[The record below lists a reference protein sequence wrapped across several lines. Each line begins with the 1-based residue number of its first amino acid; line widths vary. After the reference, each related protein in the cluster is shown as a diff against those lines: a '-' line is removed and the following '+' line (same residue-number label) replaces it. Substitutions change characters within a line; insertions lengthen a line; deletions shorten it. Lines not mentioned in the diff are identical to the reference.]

1 MNVLSP
7 FTFPS
12 HIPFPLIIYG
22 GLGMKYFKRFILLGI
37 ILVLLTPVFGL
48 SKNGEEMD
56 LMFGILKNMDASFV
70 ESNITLGGVI
80 LDRFI
85 DEEELLEFGE
95 YMKDE
100 MNIKGSLADC
110 DLIGYSQL
118 GHKYYSRKLLME
130 EGLNQLII
138 QGVDNLG
145 SLVTINISSYEVEG
159 YPGETSLFINLI
171 NNKQIVEN
179 NDIILK
185 VDNIFKNHDKMMNVT
200 SCIIGKIDGKV
211 DIDENEKKIIKSA
224 EKFKGR
230 VVESYKEEEVLSLSM
245 FTPFIDEY
253 IYTGNRKMNLNIAI
267 SYNEC
272 EDKTY
277 VWIGT
282 PIITIGY

>member
-1 MNVLSP
+1 
-7 FTFPS
+7 
-12 HIPFPLIIYG
+12 
-22 GLGMKYFKRFILLGI
+22 MKSFKKFILLGI

-48 SKNGEEMD
+48 SKNVEEMD
-56 LMFGILKNMDASFV
+56 LMFGILENMDASFV
-70 ESNITLGGVI
+70 ESDITLGGVI

-85 DEEELLEFGE
+85 DEKELLEFGD
-95 YMKDE
+95 YIKDE

-110 DLIGYSQL
+110 DIAEYSQL
-118 GHKYYSRKLLME
+118 GQKYYNRKLLKD

-138 QGVDNLG
+138 QGVDNLNN
-145 SLVTINISSYEVEG
+145 LVTISISSYEIDG

-171 NNKQIVEN
+171 NNEQIVKN

-200 SCIIGKIDGKV
+200 SCIIGRIDGKV
-211 DIDENEKKIIKSA
+211 DIDKNERKILKSA

-230 VVESYKEEEVLSLSM
+230 VVESYKEEGVLSLSI

-253 IYTGNRKMNLNIAI
+253 IYTGNRKMNLNIAVN
-267 SYNEC
+267 YNEC